1 MNGMTRQRM
10 ALTVAVLVAAA
21 SAGACG
27 GGGDS
32 EEPPCSSASAL
43 MLQLSWMSNGVP
55 TGNRVQGQVGQPLVA
70 DPVITGL
77 PASCV
82 GKVSFALG
90 VNTLPSGPSALPPG
104 LALNASTGRISGTAT
119 QPLGISGPDFT
130 IQPQGFSPVKFI
142 FNISIVP

>member
-10 ALTVAVLVAAA
+10 ALIAAVLAGAAG
-21 SAGACG
+21 AGACG

-32 EEPPCSSASAL
+32 AEPPCSSASAL
-43 MLQLSWMSNGVP
+43 SLQLSWVSNGVP
-55 TGNRVQGQVGQPLVA
+55 TGNAVRGQVGQPLVA

-90 VNTLPSGPSALPPG
+90 VNHLPSGPSALPPG
-104 LALNASTGRISGTAT
+104 LALDARTGQISGTAT

-130 IQPQGFSPVKFI
+130 IQPQGFNPVKFI